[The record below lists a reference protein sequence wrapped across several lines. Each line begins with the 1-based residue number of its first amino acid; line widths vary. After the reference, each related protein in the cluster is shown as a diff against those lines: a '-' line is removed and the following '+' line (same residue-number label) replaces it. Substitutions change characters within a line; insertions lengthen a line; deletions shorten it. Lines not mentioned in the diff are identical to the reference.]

1 MSISNFIK
9 DCTKNI
15 AGNQESLFVAPYP
28 RVVSITLTEDEVS
41 AIEMSELV
49 VGPPEIPAGK
59 FAYLESDLDSIQYT
73 SDGTAARGYFS
84 EQNLIAK
91 FSKKSKALEKTVS
104 ELTDAA
110 TCGLV
115 AIRVDGN
122 GKAWISG
129 IAPATAA
136 GNRPYMS
143 VQDQFD
149 SGEGIEDSEDGNR
162 YTITMSRMSATK
174 EYPLD
179 ETLTASIIGG
189 TAAFINWPA

>member
-28 RVVSITLTEDEVS
+28 KVVGITLTDDEVS
-41 AIEMSELV
+41 AIEMSPAV
-49 VGPPEIPAGK
+49 VDPVVPIGT

-104 ELTDAA
+104 ELTDSA

-174 EYPLD
+174 EYPFNAALTEDILD
-179 ETLTASIIGG
+179 GSAV
-189 TAAFINWPA
+189 FINWPD